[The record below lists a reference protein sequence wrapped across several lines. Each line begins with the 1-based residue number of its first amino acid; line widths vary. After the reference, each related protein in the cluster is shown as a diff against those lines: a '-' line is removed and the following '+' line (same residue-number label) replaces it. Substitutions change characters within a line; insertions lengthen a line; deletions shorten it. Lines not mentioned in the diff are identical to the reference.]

1 MQEQAECRGDP
12 AGVQDEDRTGSGT
25 SVRPDAGRAV
35 GTRSDI
41 PVRRYGT
48 VPLLDED
55 RVWEKVDM
63 RRPRTIA
70 EAGGTVVLLVALATA
85 AVAGLLL
92 YLH

>member
-25 SVRPDAGRAV
+25 SVSPDAGRAV

-48 VPLLDED
+48 APHPVEEP
-55 RVWEKVDM
+55 VWEEVDA

-70 EAGGTVVLLVALATA
+70 ESGGTAVLLVALATA
-85 AVAGLLL
+85 AVAALLL